1 MRKLSIIFV
10 LFTFCHLLVPSQCR
24 RKSKAVTTLIDAKW
38 YQTPLVL
45 EIVEFLADENLN
57 SFWAF
62 VDEISS
68 FQPPLSTLGIT
79 YI

>member
-1 MRKLSIIFV
+1 MRKLSVFFILCI
-10 LFTFCHLLVPSQCR
+10 LCHLLVPSQCR
-24 RKSKAVTTLIDAKW
+24 RKSKTVTTLIDAKW

-45 EIVEFLADENLN
+45 EIAEFLAEENVN

-68 FQPPLSTLGIT
+68 LQPPLSTLGRT
-79 YI
+79 S

>member
-1 MRKLSIIFV
+1 M
-10 LFTFCHLLVPSQCR
+10 PSQCR

-38 YQTPLVL
+38 YQAPLVL
-45 EIVEFLADENLN
+45 EIAEFLADENIN

-68 FQPPLSTLGIT
+68 LLPPLSTLGTIGIIT
-79 YI
+79 